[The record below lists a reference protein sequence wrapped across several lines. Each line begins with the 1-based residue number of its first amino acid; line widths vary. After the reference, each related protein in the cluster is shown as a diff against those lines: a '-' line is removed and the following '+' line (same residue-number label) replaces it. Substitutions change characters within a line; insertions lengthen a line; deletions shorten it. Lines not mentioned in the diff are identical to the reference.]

1 MTPVSDVA
9 EGISRI
15 TRTHNFG
22 LTASHLKLSLE
33 IYFTYLFLSQM
44 KTSELITL
52 PSLFCSKPPLML
64 FFILFFSFIQSLLPS
79 PTSPNPCLQTLILC
93 A

>member
-1 MTPVSDVA
+1 MTPVLDVL

-33 IYFTYLFLSQM
+33 IYLF
-44 KTSELITL
+44 I
-52 PSLFCSKPPLML
+52 
-64 FFILFFSFIQSLLPS
+64 FIPDVD
-79 PTSPNPCLQTLILC
+79 N
-93 A
+93 